1 MEDSRRI
8 KKRSDPCFLNLVP
21 SLCLALFLLTS
32 CSNNRDSKV
41 DTSSTKFR
49 QYYVQGEKL
58 YLKHCSNCHQK
69 DGTGLGLL
77 YPPLANSDYLTQ
89 NFDSVICMIRYG
101 RSGPIIV
108 NGETFDQPMPPLP
121 TLGDLEIAEIAT
133 YIYNTW
139 GNERGIIQV
148 TDASAILGRCHGETS
163 P

>member
-1 MEDSRRI
+1 MTNRKPVTDRKSPHGLPLLLLFI
-8 KKRSDPCFLNLVP
+8 
-21 SLCLALFLLTS
+21 LALCVLA
-32 CSNNRDSKV
+32 CSNNRDSKT

-58 YLKHCSNCHQK
+58 YQKHCSNCHQK

-77 YPPLANSDYLTQ
+77 YPPLAKSDYLTQ
-89 NFDSVICMIRYG
+89 NFDSVICMIRHG

-108 NGETFDQPMPPLP
+108 NGKTFNQPMPPIP

-148 TDASAILGRCHGETS
+148 TDASAVLARCGS
-163 P
+163 KKGP